1 MYLREAWYVAAWG
14 HEISETPLAR
24 VLLEEPVVLW
34 RTQDGAPVAF
44 EDRCCHRQAPLSVGR
59 VLGDTLQ
66 CGYHGLTFDAD
77 GMCVDVPSQ
86 AQVPPGAQVRAYP
99 LVERNDWV
107 WIWMGD
113 PAAADETL
121 IPDTYWH
128 DSPDWKA
135 VGDRFLVNCHYQS
148 LIDIQLDNTHSRFM
162 HPDTLGNDGSL
173 RHSHKTT
180 RDGDVLRN
188 HRRMRDSDPPP
199 IFARASGI
207 NGNADVW
214 VEWAYTPRAGII
226 TFDAG
231 VAELGSGVFEGNRD
245 RAWTMFN
252 THGITPETATTCHH
266 FWVSARDF
274 SLDDDE
280 IHRTMAG
287 IREVF
292 LEDVAMVEAQ
302 QRILHYGSDTPQV
315 DISADVPTIQAR
327 RLVDRLIGESSGGP
341 IKARRVTGPVSL
353 AALFGR

>member
-1 MYLREAWYVAAWG
+1 
-14 HEISETPLAR
+14 
-24 VLLEEPVVLW
+24 
-34 RTQDGAPVAF
+34 
-44 EDRCCHRQAPLSVGR
+44 
-59 VLGDTLQ
+59 
-66 CGYHGLTFDAD
+66 
-77 GMCVDVPSQ
+77 
-86 AQVPPGAQVRAYP
+86 
-99 LVERNDWV
+99 
-107 WIWMGD
+107 MGD

-148 LIDIQLDNTHSRFM
+148 LIDIQLDNTHSRFV

-173 RHSHKTT
+173 RHSPKTT

-327 RLVDRLIGESSGGP
+327 RLVDRLIGESSG
-341 IKARRVTGPVSL
+341 
-353 AALFGR
+353 AL

>member
-1 MYLREAWYVAAWG
+1 
-14 HEISETPLAR
+14 
-24 VLLEEPVVLW
+24 
-34 RTQDGAPVAF
+34 
-44 EDRCCHRQAPLSVGR
+44 
-59 VLGDTLQ
+59 
-66 CGYHGLTFDAD
+66 
-77 GMCVDVPSQ
+77 MCVDVPSQ

-327 RLVDRLIGESSGGP
+327 RLVDRLIGESSG
-341 IKARRVTGPVSL
+341 
-353 AALFGR
+353 AL

>member
-121 IPDTYWH
+121 IPDTHWH

-148 LIDIQLDNTHSRFM
+148 LIDIQLDNTHSRFV

-207 NGNADVW
+207 NGKADVW

-327 RLVDRLIGESSGGP
+327 RLVDRLIGESSG
-341 IKARRVTGPVSL
+341 
-353 AALFGR
+353 AL